1 MNTKTRKIEFWKRK
15 NIKGFSFF
23 VVAAFLFLVL
33 SKLSETYTQ
42 NVKIGIEVQGLDEE
56 IKLVSDSTISINTLV
71 KARGFSFVPLLFK
84 SPKPIILDSKN
95 DLKRIANQ
103 LQWNSYSN
111 TSKLNQSLGKSFE
124 VLSVFPDTLQINF
137 DVLSSKKV
145 PVEIKKELTFESGY
159 DLLNDLTI
167 SNDSVKIVGL
177 SEELKNISHLK
188 TDVLKLTEISEDFER
203 ELSVNLPKNSK
214 VEIAPKIITVKGTV
228 AKFTEG
234 EIKIPVIVVNMPN
247 EININFFPKE
257 VDLLYYVNLNDYN
270 SINANEF
277 KVICDFEKRSNNE
290 QKFLIPEIVQ
300 KPEIVKR
307 ARLRQQRIEFI
318 ILE

>member
-56 IKLVSDSTISINTLV
+56 IKLVSDSTILINTLV